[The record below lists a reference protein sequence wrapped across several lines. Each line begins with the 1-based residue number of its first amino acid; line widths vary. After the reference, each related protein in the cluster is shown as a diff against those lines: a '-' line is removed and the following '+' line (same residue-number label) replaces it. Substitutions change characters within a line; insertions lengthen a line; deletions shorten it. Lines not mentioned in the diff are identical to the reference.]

1 MKVDPSSRERTI
13 LTASDGVPGSPAPD
27 AIKRQRARKPN
38 PYRQAERP
46 GVPLLLTVPEAAE
59 MLRTTPDALRVRL
72 RRAQVAGGDGSI
84 TAPLGP
90 GIVGL
95 KIGAN
100 TWRLRVDK
108 AT

>member
-1 MKVDPSSRERTI
+1 MKVDPSSRERVTEG
-13 LTASDGVPGSPAPD
+13 DGAAGSPAPE
-27 AIKRQRARKPN
+27 ATKRRHARKPN
-38 PYRQAERP
+38 PYRLAERP

-90 GIVGL
+90 GFVGL

-100 TWRLRVDK
+100 TWRVRIDK